1 MQKLNE
7 LTKRVYAHN
16 ENCDREAPSYRKT
29 RIFVDDIIEYLFPIK
44 SETISNYSQIQSTA
58 IKLRAQLQELLI
70 PIRKRLKE
78 SEDEIC
84 DHFFNEL
91 PKVYDHLL
99 KESAIFMKLDPASYS
114 EEEVIL
120 CYPGFYAIAVYRL
133 AHILCGQKVPML
145 PRIMSEYAHS
155 QTGIDI
161 HPGAKI
167 GEHFFID
174 HGTGVVIGETCV
186 IGNNV
191 RIYQGVTLGAHSVR
205 KELARQKRHPTIE
218 DDVIIY
224 SGSTILGGD
233 TVVGRGSIIGGNVWL
248 THSVLPLSVV
258 YHQSKTIVRDKKD
271 FKEPINFVI

>member
-1 MQKLNE
+1 MDE

-16 ENCDREAPSYRKT
+16 ESCDREAPSYRKT
-29 RIFVDDIIEYLFPIK
+29 RKFVDDIIEYLFPIK
-44 SETISNYSQIQSTA
+44 SETISNYAQIKATA
-58 IKLRAQLQELLI
+58 IKLEAQLQELLI

-84 DHFFNEL
+84 DRFFAEL
-91 PKVYDHLL
+91 PQVYDHLL
-99 KESAIFMKLDPASYS
+99 KESANFTKLDPASYS

-133 AHILCGQKVPML
+133 AHILCKLKVPML
-145 PRIMSEYAHS
+145 PRIMTEYAHDR
-155 QTGIDI
+155 TGIDI
-161 HPGAKI
+161 HPAARI

-174 HGTGVVIGETCV
+174 HGTGVVIGETAI

-191 RIYQGVTLGAHSVR
+191 KIYQGVTLGAHSVQ

-218 DDVIIY
+218 DNVIIY

-233 TVVGRGSIIGGNVWL
+233 TVVGHNTVIGGNVWL
-248 THSVLPLSVV
+248 THSVLPNSVV
-258 YHQSKTIVRDKKD
+258 YHQSKTIVRDSKD
-271 FKEPINFVI
+271 FNEPINFVI